1 MSFIISRSM
10 TGALG
15 FDWSAE
21 VVLHRAD
28 VTFDFLMAFGLKT
41 MNGISKMWA
50 TDIRVRTK
58 ETNIHCQ
65 ATRFCNER

>member
-1 MSFIISRSM
+1 M
-10 TGALG
+10 TLTGGGVAGAA
-15 FDWSAE
+15 SVA
-21 VVLHRAD
+21 LHRAD
-28 VTFDFLMAFGLKT
+28 ESFPFLKPVGSKT